1 MQRTWEFGEAAF
13 KKLKENRLSAVPRN
27 FEFWYTYC
35 AGYNIEFNKAV
46 NAVTKEKGVLNQGDL
61 SKLYSKYLSTVSLT
75 DKMEEASTS
84 LSLEISKVIEQ
95 INQYRSRNTSYTDN
109 LQEATQQLIQSEDTE
124 DLAKLVGFLMKETQ
138 TIIDANDHL
147 EAQINASQRQV
158 DDLRGEFEA
167 IRTQTL
173 TDDLT
178 SLANRRYFEQSLKS
192 LINQASQTG
201 VCFGLILTDI
211 DHFKKFNDTF
221 GHQTG
226 DQVLRLVAV
235 AIRQNAKGDDIAFRY
250 GGEEFA
256 VLLPR
261 ATLEQAQR
269 VAEKARQSVM
279 SKELVKRSTGENLG
293 RITISSGVAL
303 FQDGDNV
310 SSLVERADSCLYEA
324 KRRGRNQVFTEAE
337 YSQES
342 VA

>member
-13 KKLKENRLSAVPRN
+13 SRLKENQLPAVPRN
-27 FEFWYTYC
+27 YEFWYTYC
-35 AGYNIEFNKAV
+35 AGYNIDFNKAV
-46 NAVTKEKGVLNQGDL
+46 NAFLKENGIVTQGDL
-61 SKLYSKYLSTVSLT
+61 STLYGKYLSTVNLNE
-75 DKMEEASTS
+75 KIEEASSS
-84 LSLEISKVIEQ
+84 LSIEISKVVEQ
-95 INQYRSRNTSYTDN
+95 IKQYRSRNNSYTDN
-109 LQEATQQLIQSEDTE
+109 LQEATQQLVNSEDAG
-124 DLAKLVGFLMKETQ
+124 DLSKLVSFLMQETQ
-138 TIIDANDHL
+138 SIIDANGQL
-147 EAQINASQRQV
+147 EAQIHASQQQV

-178 SLANRRYFEQSLKS
+178 SLANRRHFEQSLKS
-192 LINQASQTG
+192 MINQASQTG
-201 VCFGLILTDI
+201 VGFALILTDI

-235 AIRQNAKGDDIAFRY
+235 AIRQNVKGDDIAFRY

-261 ATLEQAQR
+261 ATLEQAQK

-293 RITISSGVAL
+293 RITISSGVAF
-303 FQDGDNV
+303 FQDGDNT
-310 SSLVERADSCLYEA
+310 STLVERADSCLYEA
-324 KRRGRNQVFTEAE
+324 KNRGRNQVFTEADCT
-337 YSQES
+337 QES